1 MFVRTS
7 QFIAGRWLESG
18 IGQAIEVVSPVTEQ
32 IVGRVPVAT
41 TDEVDVAVA
50 AARAAFDTGP
60 WPRLSLDARAD
71 KLRQFVA
78 ALMAR
83 ESAAIDVQILEM
95 GATRAFTTM
104 TLKSVPGFLEQMIV
118 DAGRIGWRE
127 VRTGPVGKVIVL
139 REPLGVTAAVTP
151 WNAPLM
157 VVLSKVLPSLLMGC
171 PIVVKPAPESPLSPY
186 LLAEAALEA
195 DLPVGALSIVNGGAD
210 IGAYLVGHPG
220 VDSVTFTGSVGGG
233 RAIGTT
239 CADLIRPVTL
249 ELGGKSAALVCK
261 GVDMT
266 PYLQSL
272 IDSSIRNSGQM
283 CISTNRVL
291 VHEGQRDELV
301 GQLVEKI
308 ASLKLGDPDDADTF
322 FGPLCSSKQ
331 RDIVESYVA
340 SALDQGARL
349 ACGGK
354 RPESQPTGWFYEP
367 TVFVDVDNAMRIA
380 QEEIF
385 GPVLSV
391 ISYASEDEA
400 IAIANDTVFGLGGAV
415 FAPDPEHGLDVARRI
430 ITGTCAVNGGPPS
443 GGGGPFGGRKQSGIG
458 RERSVEGLES
468 FLAIKSVAMPAGY
481 SPDGAS

>member
-1 MFVRTS
+1 MFDRTS
-7 QFIAGRWLESG
+7 QFIAGRWVESG
-18 IGQAIEVVSPVTEQ
+18 SGRTIDVVSPVTEKV
-32 IVGRVPVAT
+32 VGRVPIAT
-41 TDEVDVAVA
+41 TAEVDSAVS
-50 AARAAFDTGP
+50 AARTAFDDGP
-60 WPRLSLDARAD
+60 WPRLSLEERAGLLRRFVEGILAR
-71 KLRQFVA
+71 RF
-78 ALMAR
+78 R
-83 ESAAIDVQILEM
+83 AIDLQILEM

-104 TLKSVPGFLEQMIV
+104 TLAGVPGFLEQMIT

-127 VRTGPVGKVIVL
+127 VRAGSVGKVIVF

-171 PIVVKPAPESPLSPY
+171 PIVVKPAPESPISLY
-186 LLAEAALEA
+186 LLAEAAIDA
-195 DLPVGALSIVNGGAD
+195 DLPPGVLSIVNGGAD

-233 RAIGTT
+233 RAIGAI
-239 CADLIRPVTL
+239 CAELIRPVTL

-291 VHEGQRDELV
+291 VHESQRDELV
-301 GQLVEKI
+301 TQLVAKI
-308 ASLKLGDPDDADTF
+308 ATLKLGDPNDEDTY
-322 FGPLCSSKQ
+322 FGPLCSERQ

-340 SALDQGARL
+340 SGLAQGARL

-354 RPESQPTGWFYEP
+354 RPASQPTGWFFEP
-367 TVFVDVDNAMRIA
+367 TVFTDVHNSMRIA

-391 ISYASEDEA
+391 ISYASEEEA
-400 IAIANDTVFGLGGAV
+400 IAIANDSSFGLGGAV

-430 ITGTCAVNGGPPS
+430 VTGTCAVNGGPPS
-443 GGGGPFGGRKQSGIG
+443 GGGGPFGGRKQSGLG

-468 FLAIKSVAMPAGY
+468 FLAIKSVALPAGY
-481 SPDGAS
+481 EPDGAS